1 MMKTNEDKSENTKR
15 AMSQLFKEGRVIV
28 ANEDAVRILSPKALA
43 QTDRNKRW
51 MGGPVNILLDE
62 DVTPYDLCVAL
73 EALMVF
79 LECDMPSE
87 DIWPSADVFSN

>member
-1 MMKTNEDKSENTKR
+1 
-15 AMSQLFKEGRVIV
+15 
-28 ANEDAVRILSPKALA
+28 LA
-43 QTDRNKRW
+43 QTDKNKRW

-79 LECDMPSE
+79 LECDLPSE
-87 DIWPSADVFSN
+87 DIWPSADIFSN